1 MKDVY
6 LTQDGVEKIQHE
18 LKRLIDVDRKDIIKK
33 IKESR
38 EYGDLSENSEY
49 EAARSEQSIIEGRIL
64 EIQALLKNAQ
74 IIHATKHTAGKVA
87 LGDKVDVEIEKEK
100 GSFTL
105 VGSAES
111 DPADGLISI
120 ESPLGKAL
128 LGSQVGE
135 KVQVS
140 IPDGGSVEYTIL
152 AINK

>member
-6 LTQDGVEKIQHE
+6 LTQDGVDKMQLE
-18 LKRLIDVDRKDIIKK
+18 LKQLIEVDRKEIIKK

-64 EIQALLKNAQ
+64 EIQAMLKNAQ
-74 IIHATKHTAGKVA
+74 IIHASKHTTGKVA
-87 LGDKVDVEIEKEK
+87 LGDKIAVEVEGDKETF
-100 GSFTL
+100 SL

-111 DPADGLISI
+111 DPAAGLISI
-120 ESPLGKAL
+120 ESPLGKSL
-128 LGSQVGE
+128 LGAQVGE

-140 IPDGGSVEYTIL
+140 IPDGGTVEYTIL
-152 AINK
+152 AIN